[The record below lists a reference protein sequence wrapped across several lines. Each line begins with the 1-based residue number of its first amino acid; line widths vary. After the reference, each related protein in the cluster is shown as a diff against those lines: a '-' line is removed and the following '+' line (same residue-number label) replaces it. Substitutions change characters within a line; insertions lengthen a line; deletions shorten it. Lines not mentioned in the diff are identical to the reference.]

1 MGALDEI
8 ITRAKC
14 CVEDGDRDAVGIIR
28 ECYDLEVSDWFKWE
42 LIKAVFNPGDLL
54 DYEKEEQLVE
64 YCIGELKD
72 EVQDMVDDAVQAEE
86 DLEEAESIYYDL
98 GLDELDESLV
108 GNRERDVLDNLG
120 SVSSWVDNGHEL
132 YQFFHKDGEHSVTW
146 DETQHKFVN

>member
-64 YCIGELKD
+64 YCIGELKG

-86 DLEEAESIYYDL
+86 DLEEAENAYYDL
-98 GLDELDESLV
+98 GLDEEESV
-108 GNRERDVLDNLG
+108 SNRERDVFENLAA
-120 SVSSWVDNGHEL
+120 VEVYNDNGHEL
-132 YQFFHKDGEHSVTW
+132 YKFFHKDGEHSVTW